1 MRPPKTDVP
10 LMVRKPTDGTPKS
23 SSVKV
28 VGAPKV
34 IELKSKRTGKTYE
47 ITAKFGDEVPQEIY
61 DQIEAIDDKIA
72 ATQEKERKGQA
83 KLAASGTQ
91 LGGPKTREVVPKKKE
106 AVVDPDAEFM
116 ADSQARS
123 LMSRR
128 PSKVMEVA
136 DALAPVSKAVGELN
150 KKVAAKVASELTFS
164 TVSPEDMRANLSKT
178 AADPKNPM
186 SGAANVAKGLGR
198 FGVGA
203 ANPVGYVEFGLKA
216 LGDPLVAVKGA
227 TVDQVAI
234 ALDPSKPIDQR
245 TEAWLGIATLL
256 LPLGVKGAP
265 KLAKAA
271 NAVKFAKE
279 LGINP
284 IQAGKILNE
293 LDKVIA
299 SEPQLKGAVEKTQY
313 ASPANAV
320 PVETPA
326 PGTSGPT
333 RRPTISRG
341 PGKTVLK
348 KRKPTMIPEVV
359 PDTPAPVVTTAAAV
373 NAVPQSPQLAT
384 FTRPGTNNPLLPS
397 EIPDAN
403 LANYITEAQ
412 ARLNEAQKTRPP
424 EEVAVIANDLNKLKA
439 EQAKR
444 QAQPA
449 PTKPVPVAPETPV
462 AAPEP
467 ATPIPTP
474 ETPVKPPT
482 PIVEPVTVPETP
494 GKPIDPTGAPQL
506 VTTKQG
512 ELLQGVAKEP
522 VKTPSRR
529 RATAEEKSD
538 VVQTGKRGEPGV
550 TAGSNLGQKDVLQS
564 VGLDPLEEGARGKKA
579 SQEDIANAF
588 TEKTLEAA
596 VERINKQVADGTSID
611 RLSDAEIQNLAVQ
624 SQRVA
629 DAMDDLNRKL
639 GKVGND
645 LKRKQVYQDD
655 FDAAK
660 EKLIAY
666 TKAARATG
674 SATARALAARNAAIL
689 DDYSTVGLYNR
700 MSRATDGNI
709 TPEVEARVKDAE
721 TQAGSK
727 DSQGKSMGDIQDEIA
742 AIEKGNTR
750 KRAEGEFNETAKDVQ
765 AKGRRASTK
774 EQKAVIT
781 ARLKATALEAL
792 AAAKKAGRP
801 VGPQNLG
808 LQSLSDAIVAVA
820 PYVKQMV
827 KDAVELGAV
836 SFKGAADIVRKQ
848 FEDAGF
854 DLTEDQVA
862 EVLAGV
868 HDGPKEP
875 KPRTP
880 LGEIKKEARDII
892 SAQRKAIADAERK
905 ALAEAKKLERDAAR
919 EAERVAKETAKQREA
934 FVKRQEA
941 ALRANDA
948 KQWRKEQAEQAK
960 IERKRIADARK
971 QGRAEEAAARREY
984 KEFWQNSVEGRREQ
998 LQAQIDKVG
1007 GGPIGPKKPPKNKF
1021 EDDPEVR
1028 RLNIELETKK
1038 LAIDREIN
1046 KIEQERVWREM
1057 TPAERAWE
1065 RFFYTPLNV
1074 ARTVRA
1080 SFDFGAAAN
1089 QGWFYSLSHPLKSA
1103 KYLGESIVRGWTRT
1117 GTDKVL
1123 SSVRQDPYFDKAR
1136 AGKLGIDA
1144 VYGDRI
1150 DDYLNVS
1157 EKITEFGGAF
1167 NPIGVSTRAMDIY
1180 LARVRMDMF
1189 KEYAKSL
1196 EKGKTLTLKDYKEI
1210 AEVVNTL
1217 TGTNRYNLGQG
1228 GKIASATLFA
1238 PKYMISRIETG
1249 LMTPVLKNM
1258 NRNPK
1263 LALKAAGDYLKGS
1276 VSLLA
1281 LKFAADALLAYN
1293 NPDKTKEPPKTDTDP
1308 RSSKFMTATANN
1320 IEAKLP
1326 GNLLQVY
1333 QVMRQMT
1340 EKQINAGT
1348 GVPYQNGKK
1357 LDTTMKIGRDG
1368 KPRPTEKYSDF
1379 TAKDA
1384 MGAVTNYLGG
1394 KVAPGLAIGLGLL
1407 DGERFGKPFNLDTNK
1422 GRINVMMSFAPI
1434 LGENGRDIMLDKRL
1448 SDEQKALT
1456 IFNAV
1461 FNFPVQPTFDKEKY
1475 AKPKPPPK
1483 L

>member
-1 MRPPKTDVP
+1 
-10 LMVRKPTDGTPKS
+10 MVRKPTDGTPKS

-72 ATQEKERKGQA
+72 GAMEKERKGQA

-91 LGGPKTREVVPKKKE
+91 LGGPKTRETVPKKKAAAQPQAPASDAIVNLSNFLGQLLSPSSE
-106 AVVDPDAEFM
+106 GTEEDRQAGPAVVEPAVRAMFEGVEK
-116 ADSQARS
+116 AN
-123 LMSRR
+123 
-128 PSKVMEVA
+128 
-136 DALAPVSKAVGELN
+136 KAVGEGI
-150 KKVAAKVASELTFS
+150 KIGASELAAAVTQY
-164 TVSPEDMRANLSKT
+164 TQGDAQTMRRNLSKT

-186 SGAANVAKGLGR
+186 SSAANIAKGVAR
-198 FGVGA
+198 AGA
-203 ANPVGYVEFGLKA
+203 GGLNPVGYLDFGMQLA
-216 LGDPLVAVKGA
+216 TNPFGVVKGA
-227 TVDQVAI
+227 TIDQYNTVI
-234 ALDPSKPIDQR
+234 DPSKPLDQR
-245 TEAWLGIATLL
+245 AEAFTNLMSIF

-271 NAVKFAKE
+271 NATKFAKE
-279 LGINP
+279 LGISP
-284 IQAGKILNE
+284 IEAGRILKE
-293 LDKVIA
+293 LDRTIA
-299 SEPQLKGAVEKTQY
+299 AEPQLREAVVRTREALPQE
-313 ASPANAV
+313 V

-341 PGKTVLK
+341 PGRTVLK
-348 KRKPTMIPEVV
+348 KRKPSLIPEVDV
-359 PDTPAPVVTTAAAV
+359 PDTPAPVVATAAAV
-373 NAVPQSPQLAT
+373 NAVPESPQLAT
-384 FTRPGTNNPLLPS
+384 FTRPGTKDPLLPS

-424 EEVAVIANDLNKLKA
+424 EEVAVIAKDLKKLQA

-449 PTKPVPVAPETPV
+449 
-462 AAPEP
+462 
-467 ATPIPTP
+467 TPISTP

-482 PIVEPVTVPETP
+482 AIVEPITVPETP

-522 VKTPSRR
+522 AKTPSRR
-529 RATAEEKSD
+529 RATAEEKVD

-564 VGLDPLEEGARGKKA
+564 VGLEPLEEGARGKKA

-629 DAMDDLNRKL
+629 NVMDELNRKL

-655 FDAAK
+655 FDAAR

-674 SATARALAARNAAIL
+674 SATARALAARNAALL

-700 MSRATDGNI
+700 LSRATDGNI

-727 DSQGKSMGDIQDEIA
+727 DSQGKSMGDIKDEID
-742 AIEKGNTR
+742 AIEKKNTR
-750 KRAEGEFNETAKDVQ
+750 NQAESEFNEVAKDVQ
-765 AKGRRASTK
+765 AKSTRVSTK
-774 EQKAVIT
+774 EQRAVIT
-781 ARLKATALEAL
+781 ARLKSTALEAL
-792 AAAKKAGRP
+792 AAAQKASRQS
-801 VGPQNLG
+801 GPNNLG
-808 LQSLSDAIVAVA
+808 LQALSDATVAVA

-836 SFKGAADIVRKQ
+836 SLKGAADIVRKQ

-854 DLTEDQVA
+854 DLTEQQVT
-862 EVLAGV
+862 EIMAGKV
-868 HDGPKEP
+868 NAP
-875 KPRTP
+875 KPKQDKTVYQQ
-880 LGEIKKEARDII
+880 ITQEARNII
-892 SAQRKAIADAERK
+892 AKQYKAVADAEK
-905 ALAEAKKLERDAAR
+905 AAIAEARKSDPNFAKT
-919 EAERVAKETAKQREA
+919 AEEIAKETAKQRVA
-934 FVKRQEA
+934 FLKRQEA
-941 ALRANDA
+941 LIRQGEIS
-948 KQWRKEQAEQAK
+948 KWKKEQAAQAK

-1038 LAIDREIN
+1038 LAIDRELN
-1046 KIEQERVWREM
+1046 KIEQERVWKEM
-1057 TPAERAWE
+1057 TPAQRTWE
-1065 RFFYTPLNV
+1065 RVFAV
-1074 ARTVRA
+1074 GDAARTVVA

-1089 QGWFYSLSHPLKSA
+1089 QGLFYSLSHPLKSTKFLA
-1103 KYLGESIVRGWTRT
+1103 ESIVRGWTRK

-1123 SSVRQDPYFDKAR
+1123 ADVRQDPYFEKAR

-1150 DDYLNVS
+1150 DDYLNIN
-1157 EKITEFGGAF
+1157 EKMTEFGGAL
-1167 NPIGVSTRAMDIY
+1167 NPLGVSQRAMDIY

-1189 KEYAKSL
+1189 KEYAKSI

-1217 TGTNRYNLGQG
+1217 TGTNRYNLGVT
-1228 GKIASATLFA
+1228 GKVASATFFA
-1238 PKYMISRIETG
+1238 PKYTISRVETA
-1249 LMTPVLKNM
+1249 LMTPVLKNIK
-1258 NRNPK
+1258 RNPK

-1276 VSLLA
+1276 VSILG

-1308 RSSKFMTATANN
+1308 RSSKFMAAEANN
-1320 IEAKLP
+1320 IRANLT
-1326 GNLLQVY
+1326 GNLLQTY
-1333 QVMRQMT
+1333 QLFRQIT
-1340 EKQINAGT
+1340 ESAVNEGT
-1348 GVPYQNGKK
+1348 QVPYQDGRK
-1357 LDTTMKIGRDG
+1357 LDTSMKIGRDG
-1368 KPRPTEKYSDF
+1368 KPRPTEKYNEFMAGDPDEAVGRFLGQKLSPVAG
-1379 TAKDA
+1379 TLRKLAK
-1384 MGAVTNYLGG
+1384 
-1394 KVAPGLAIGLGLL
+1394 
-1407 DGERFGKPFNLDTNK
+1407 GEDFGKKYNLSTNE
-1422 GRINVMMSFAPI
+1422 GRINTMLSFAPI
-1434 LGENGRDIMLDKRL
+1434 LGQNGINIVNDKRL
-1448 SDEQKALT
+1448 TQEQKALT
-1456 IFNAV
+1456 IFAAV
-1461 FNFPVQPTFDKEKY
+1461 FNAPVQPTFDKEKY